1 VARIC
6 RFAHRLVRDGGE
18 SNRLTCRAPDW
29 GLDLEMIIGIVRRT
43 LWDVQGRIDT

>member
-18 SNRLTCRAPDW
+18 VKPSDMPAPDW